1 VISLVLIVAAAAGL
15 MGLVVLA
22 HAQNETIVLK
32 AETGLAMVAALEQWF
47 NHRQA
52 GQNPDL
58 LFKKLA
64 EMGFEKVVLV
74 DRRNN
79 PVAASRDW
87 PWTEPPSRAGLAL
100 CMDTREI
107 QTWVDR
113 RFVSFIGPEP
123 SLALAAPLYKNAGIA
138 GAVGLYSSLKNLKA
152 TWRRIEWTILVFLAL
167 DTVVTVLFGSYIL
180 SRRLV
185 RPLKGMVQRFEDLAA
200 GKYQVGRLEVEGRDE
215 ISRLQEAFELMA
227 ARLMQSQLRL
237 KANLE
242 ELTTAQD
249 HLVRSEKMASVGRLA
264 AGLAHELG
272 NPLGSIQG
280 FIHLIKRGDLSLEEQ
295 ADFLDRVESE
305 LTRMDGIIRSLL
317 DFARLTPGKS
327 RAVDL
332 NQVVLN
338 ALALSEVQK
347 WASDLDVVTEL
358 QDNLPSALGEDNR
371 LIQVA
376 LNLMS
381 NAGQAMAGKG
391 RMTVTTGKNADEVF
405 MKVADTGP
413 GIAPDDMQH
422 IFEPFFTRKEPGQG
436 TGLGLSVS
444 QSIVESFGGRIEV
457 ISHTGQGAVFTVFLP
472 AIREEEAA

>member
-1 VISLVLIVAAAAGL
+1 MAAAAGL
-15 MGLVVLA
+15 MGLAVFS

-47 NHRQA
+47 NHRQT
-52 GQNPDL
+52 GQNPNY
-58 LFKKLA
+58 LFERLN
-64 EMGFEKVVLV
+64 ELGFDKVVVV
-74 DRRNN
+74 DRQNRL
-79 PVAASRDW
+79 VAASHTW
-87 PWTEPPSRAGLAL
+87 PWNGHPARTGLAL

-113 RFVSFIGPEP
+113 RLVSLLGPEP
-123 SLALAAPLYKNAGIA
+123 SLALAAPIYKNAGIV
-138 GAVGLYSSLKNLKA
+138 GAVGLHSSLTDLKA

-167 DTVVTVLFGSYIL
+167 DTVVTVLFGSYLL

-185 RPLKGMVQRFEDLAA
+185 NPLMEMVRRFEDLAA

-215 ISRLQEAFELMA
+215 ISRLQEAFEFMA
-227 ARLMQSQLRL
+227 ARLMQSQSKLR
-237 KANLE
+237 ANLE

-272 NPLGSIQG
+272 NPLGSILG
-280 FIHLIKRGDLSLEEQ
+280 FIHLLKRGDLSEEEK
-295 ADFLDRVESE
+295 ADFLDRIESE

-317 DFARLTPGKS
+317 DFARLSPGQP

-332 NQVVLN
+332 NQVVVN
-338 ALALSEVQK
+338 ALALAEVQK
-347 WASDLDVVTEL
+347 WAADLIVETEL
-358 QDNLPSALGEDNR
+358 QDDLPPAWGEANR

-391 RMTVTTGKNADEVF
+391 RMTVTTGQNADEVF
-405 MKVADTGP
+405 MKVADTGT
-413 GIAPDDMQH
+413 GIEPEDMQH

-457 ISHTGQGAVFTVFLP
+457 LSHVGQGALFTVFLP
-472 AIREEEAA
+472 VSREEEAA